1 MGRLASHHFSTST
14 PTHSSFYIAALLLT
28 CAIRTTL
35 GAYRQVSPGSA
46 WTRLRSHGRVG
57 GALHRK
63 QAQRRSCRRQHSAEE
78 YGPDGGSVRGGQVCP
93 RHKGG
98 LLTAKPSGKRRGREA
113 VKASQV
119 RGEKP
124 HRRGRDKES
133 WYGRTVYQHTTASTL
148 VVHRGHLIRPK
159 PDNRCSTWA
168 VCSRA

>member
-1 MGRLASHHFSTST
+1 MPGSAGIRGPRRRVEEGTATAVARRCASCVTVRGERFPHIVAG
-14 PTHSSFYIAALLLT
+14 HSSFYIAALLLT

-93 RHKGG
+93 RHRGG
-98 LLTAKPSGKRRGREA
+98 LLAARPRGPAGALPEGAFGAARASIPELYQKGLSG
-113 VKASQV
+113 
-119 RGEKP
+119 
-124 HRRGRDKES
+124 
-133 WYGRTVYQHTTASTL
+133 L
-148 VVHRGHLIRPK
+148 
-159 PDNRCSTWA
+159 
-168 VCSRA
+168 